1 MLHAWLNKLY
11 SVLCVQQ
18 GLSGTATGR
27 RPDFCD
33 ILLCT
38 NMQNVWVNWPK
49 WSSPIMCFSSSSLF
63 TCIAI
68 FERKMSGCVWVFQTL
83 SSFFGGGGLSRTQN
97 SGCNWRSSQAQPPDE
112 FWGGWQ
118 SPLSHWSSA
127 RWCVYT
133 VNLYIVSLC
142 VLCGNFLLD
151 FFFSC
156 LGSLNPWHKRRHQQN
171 TRV

>member
-11 SVLCVQQ
+11 SMLCVQQ

-38 NMQNVWVNWPK
+38 DMQNVWVNWLK
-49 WSSPIMCFSSSSLF
+49 WSSPIMCFSSSSLY

-83 SSFFGGGGLSRTQN
+83 SSFFGLSGTQN
-97 SGCNWRSSQAQPPDE
+97 SGCNWRSSQAQPQGIQDE
-112 FWGGWQ
+112 FWGEWQ
-118 SPLSHWSSA
+118 SLLSHWSSA
-127 RWCVYT
+127 WRCVYT

-142 VLCGNFLLD
+142 VLCGDFLLD
-151 FFFSC
+151 FFFC